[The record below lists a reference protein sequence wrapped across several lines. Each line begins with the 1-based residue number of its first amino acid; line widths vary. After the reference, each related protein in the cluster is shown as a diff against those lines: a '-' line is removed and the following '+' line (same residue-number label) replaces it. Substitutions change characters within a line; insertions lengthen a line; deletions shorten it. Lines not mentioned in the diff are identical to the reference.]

1 MLDISFHG
9 NVAVLES
16 ILFLFSCGS
25 EQEEPESLWAS
36 ASRYKHRSHRRQT
49 VRSTDLR
56 QTEPKDLQKHC
67 MKLEQESSQRS
78 YNWLINRQ
86 SESTDRLMSFNT
98 LRRAV
103 SVLCWALKPDW
114 NAWLIFY
121 WEIGEHRWIW
131 TVESRIQIRGP
142 AFDAYLN
149 PLTTRIE
156 GIQVYRLIK
165 WDFVHPD
172 YSWFHMTTL
181 YVQIQQ
187 WLWWCKPEVLKIL

>member
-1 MLDISFHG
+1 MSQYWSQFY
-9 NVAVLES
+9 S
-16 ILFLFSCGS
+16 CFLA
-25 EQEEPESLWAS
+25 QEEPESLWAS

-131 TVESRIQIRGP
+131 THFFKLRSDCWKQNPDSRACTWCLSKSLNDKDRGDTSLS
-142 AFDAYLN
+142 FN
-149 PLTTRIE
+149 
-156 GIQVYRLIK
+156 
-165 WDFVHPD
+165 
-172 YSWFHMTTL
+172 
-181 YVQIQQ
+181 
-187 WLWWCKPEVLKIL
+187 